1 MKEKINSII
10 MLGGTFLTYILGTF
24 DTVLI
29 ITVTFMGFDYLSGV
43 LAGTK
48 NNELDSKIGIQGVKK
63 KAFMLIYIIVGTLLD
78 RLINNGAWTF
88 RTLMCFYIIGTEG
101 ISILENGGKL
111 GVPYPKKLFDVLNQ
125 LKEKEE

>member
-78 RLINNGAWTF
+78 RLINNGVWTF

>member
-10 MLGGTFLTYILGTF
+10 MLGGTFLTYIMGTF

-29 ITVTFMGFDYLSGV
+29 ITVTFMGFDYLSGI

-48 NNELDSKIGIQGVKK
+48 NNQLDSKIGIQGVKK

-78 RLINNGAWTF
+78 RLINNGNWTF

>member
-48 NNELDSKIGIQGVKK
+48 NNQLDSKIGIQGVKK